1 MGRGGLGCA
10 ALVDRA
16 ARQGFTEKQDL
27 NNDLKEEKGEQ
38 SRHHGEYDRGGNSRT
53 AR

>member
-16 ARQGFTEKQDL
+16 VRQSFSEKQDF
-27 NNDLKEEKGEQ
+27 NNDLKKEKGEQ
-38 SRHHGEYDRGGNSRT
+38 SRHQQRT
-53 AR
+53 